1 VYLSTVSNRVNDISK
16 QLAII
21 ATIFLPL
28 TFVTGFF
35 GQNFGALV
43 RHINSA
49 AAFWGYGVGSMVL
62 SALALWYWFRRS
74 GFLDA

>member
-1 VYLSTVSNRVNDISK
+1 
-16 QLAII
+16 
-21 ATIFLPL
+21 
-28 TFVTGFF
+28 
-35 GQNFGALV
+35 V

-62 SALALWYWFRRS
+62 SAVLLYMWFKRS